1 VVEAAELVFKHVPVL
16 TSHKLRE
23 HLERTL
29 SGEAAAA
36 VAAAPEASLRAALLG
51 SERVARVQERLVY
64 KHTGNQQGDALRAII
79 LSILKDRPSFRKTEV
94 AALAKEQGVQFTDG
108 LLSKAIKDLCVS
120 RGSLWALKG

>member
-1 VVEAAELVFKHVPVL
+1 MTDDAVVLLDTTIAPMLV
-16 TSHKLRE
+16 LR
-23 HLERTL
+23 
-29 SGEAAAA
+29 
-36 VAAAPEASLRAALLG
+36 
-51 SERVARVQERLVY
+51 
-64 KHTGNQQGDALRAII
+64 RAII